1 MSSSDLFWN
10 IVSVARLVVNRDSG
24 CFLKLYDPKPD
35 DNIFQLITLHDANS
49 FLLKAIF
56 VGASKNS
63 APLYPIFKYAI
74 LILYSGGG
82 DDLESNVLHWSK
94 HVLPIPLP
102 HKC

>member
-1 MSSSDLFWN
+1 MWHVWLLTGT
-10 IVSVARLVVNRDSG
+10 LVVSFD
-24 CFLKLYDPKPD
+24 LKLYDPKPD